1 MLDKENLIKELNFKG
16 IRSSGAGGQHVN
28 KVSSKVE
35 LTFDVLNS
43 QHLSLEQKDT
53 LQEKLSNRIN
63 KEGVFILF
71 CDESRSQHKN
81 KELAI
86 KRFIEIISAAL
97 KRQKVR
103 KVTKPS
109 RSSVF
114 RKAENKKMV
123 SAKKALRKKPGLS
136 ET

>member
-1 MLDKENLIKELNFKG
+1 LNKENLIKELNFKA

-28 KVSSKVE
+28 KVSSKIE

-43 QHLSLEQKDT
+43 QHLSLEQKET
-53 LQEKLSNRIN
+53 LQNKLANRIN
-63 KEGVFILF
+63 TKGILILF

-86 KRFIEIISAAL
+86 KRFIEIVTAAL
-97 KRQKVR
+97 KRQKIR
-103 KVTKPS
+103 RPTKPS

-114 RKAENKKMV
+114 RKAENKKKV
-123 SAKKALRKKPGLS
+123 SAKKALRKKPGL
-136 ET
+136 E

>member
-1 MLDKENLIKELNFKG
+1 MIDKENLIKELHFKA

-28 KVSSKVE
+28 KVSSKIE

-43 QHLSLEQKDT
+43 QHLSLNQKET

-63 KEGVFILF
+63 KEGILILF

-81 KELAI
+81 KDLAI
-86 KRFIEIISAAL
+86 KRFLEVISDAL
-97 KRQKVR
+97 KRQKIR
-103 KVTKPS
+103 RPTKPS

-114 RKAENKKMV
+114 RKAENKKKV
-123 SAKKALRKKPGLS
+123 SAKKKLRRRP
-136 ET
+136 EF